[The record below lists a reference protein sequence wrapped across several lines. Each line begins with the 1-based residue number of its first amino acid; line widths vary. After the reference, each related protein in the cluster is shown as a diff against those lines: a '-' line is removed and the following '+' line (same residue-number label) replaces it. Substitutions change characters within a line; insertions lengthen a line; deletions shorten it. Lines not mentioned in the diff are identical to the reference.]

1 VRRADGSVTLVEFKT
16 GAPRDA
22 DTRQLQAYVDGVR
35 RLLPKTALDGRIIR
49 LDS

>member
-1 VRRADGSVTLVEFKT
+1 
-16 GAPRDA
+16 
-22 DTRQLQAYVDGVR
+22 LQAYVDGVR